1 MRIHSLSIRNVRG
14 IEQLD
19 LSGLPETGVIVI
31 HGDNEQGKSTTVEAL
46 RTVLMEKH
54 GTTRKE
60 VKALQPVGRDESPT
74 VTLHATIG
82 PHTFTIT
89 KNWLR
94 RAKSELNIST
104 PRRENHTGREADERL
119 EEIIREHLD
128 ENLLQVLFMSQEDLG
143 ETISAV
149 GIPSLTKALDGYG
162 DDGGEADAGT
172 EDTALLAAVEK
183 EYTRYWSAKRGDA
196 ANDLKNAHRAC
207 EDARTEH
214 TAAQAGHR
222 ELQGF
227 VDRHDRVSERRDRD
241 AAALPG
247 AEAEETE
254 LAQKSEV
261 ARQAH
266 EKATHLRRELQL
278 ATEAHQRAG
287 EAVAQRGRLRLA
299 VTQAEEEL
307 ELRSRGLEEAQHAA
321 EQEHTQLQQLGEQ
334 LAAAKLDLE
343 KTAGQLREARRHQRL
358 VTAAA
363 RRAELSAQLS
373 QVGELNERV
382 RALREQAGG
391 RQLTDA
397 DVTAVEEATTEVTL
411 QRRLREQTAAKLEL
425 GAPAGTQI
433 TVDGESRTFDSAPLH
448 VELAQ
453 GTELTLG
460 EITAR
465 YLPGRD
471 ETSGTDPVAAA
482 GARLAD
488 LLAELGLPDLPA
500 VRAAR
505 EQARTAAEELAQLLR
520 ERTGLLGGADEETL
534 AAELARLDQELA
546 EVELPEIDAAAAAR
560 AVEDAEQAEE
570 EARKL
575 IDVLGADLA
584 PWQERKAQTTLTT
597 LSVRIEAAEANL
609 AAAQQSLAEA
619 VDRAGDEILET
630 ALLECGKVREG
641 AEARSRDAEAEV
653 AAVDPELAESLHLGA
668 QERVESLEAS
678 ISEAELTLR
687 ELQGR
692 IEQATGAAER
702 LDKAAAALAAAQHQF
717 GSVSRRAEA
726 VRLLRGTLHRHRD
739 AARARYARP
748 FAEQL
753 TSLARTVFGPQVEF
767 SLSEDL
773 EVTQRSIGADTVPV
787 DGLSAGAKEQ
797 LAILTRFA
805 IAGLTSRESVD
816 GTVPVPVIIDDAL
829 GSTDQGR
836 LGLMATLFS
845 QMGRTSQVIVLTCE
859 PQRYNRV
866 VGRTEYAIEDLKSSG
881 MLL

>member
-14 IEQLD
+14 IAQLD
-19 LSGLPETGVIVI
+19 LSDLPETGVIVI

-46 RTVLMEKH
+46 RTVLLEKH
-54 GTTRKE
+54 NSK
-60 VKALQPVGRDESPT
+60 KQSLKDLQPVGRDESPWIR
-74 VTLHATIG
+74 LHATIG

-94 RAKSELNIST
+94 RAGAELNIST
-104 PRRENHTGREADERL
+104 PQRENHTGREAEDRL
-119 EEIIREHLD
+119 ERILTDHFD
-128 ENLLQVLFMSQEDLG
+128 ANLLQTLLMSQEDLG
-143 ETISAV
+143 ATISAV
-149 GIPSLTKALDGYG
+149 GIPSLRKALDGY
-162 DDGGEADAGT
+162 DGEHTDSGT
-172 EDTALLAAVEK
+172 EDTALLTAVEK

-196 ANDLKNAHRAC
+196 ANELKTAQQTC
-207 EDARTEH
+207 EDAQTEH
-214 TAAQAGHR
+214 TVAEAEHR
-222 ELQGF
+222 ELQSF

-247 AEAEETE
+247 AETEEQE
-254 LAQKSEV
+254 LAQQAEA
-261 ARQAH
+261 ARRAH

-287 EAVAQRGRLRLA
+287 EAVTQREGLRRA
-299 VTQAEEEL
+299 VTEAEEEL
-307 ELRSRGLEEAQHAA
+307 ATRSRGIAEAQQAA

-334 LAAAKLDLE
+334 LASAKLELE
-343 KTAGQLREARRHQRL
+343 QASGQLREARSNQRL
-358 VTAAA
+358 VAAAA
-363 RRAELSAQLS
+363 RRTELAAQLNQGS
-373 QVGELNERV
+373 ELNDRIRE
-382 RALREQAGG
+382 LRERTAG
-391 RQLTDA
+391 RQVTDA
-397 DVTAVEEATTEVTL
+397 DVASVEEATTEVIL

-425 GAPAGTQI
+425 RAPSGTQI
-433 TVDGESRTFDSAPLH
+433 TVDGGNRTFEDGPLH
-448 VELAQ
+448 VELSPD
-453 GTELTLG
+453 TELVLG

-465 YLPGRD
+465 YLPGRA
-471 ETSGTDPVAAA
+471 EASGVDPVATAE
-482 GARLAD
+482 ARLAD
-488 LLAELGLPDLPA
+488 LLAELELPDLPA
-500 VRAAR
+500 VRAAC
-505 EQARTAAEELAQLLR
+505 EQDRTAADDLDQLLR

-546 EVELPEIDAAAAAR
+546 EVEPPEIDAAAAAR
-560 AVEDAEQAEE
+560 AVEKAEQTEE

-575 IDVLGADLA
+575 VDVLGADLA
-584 PWQERKAQTTLTT
+584 PWQERKAQTALTS
-597 LSVRIEAAEANL
+597 LSVRIEAAEAKL

-619 VDRAGDEILET
+619 LDVAEDEILEAT
-630 ALLECGKVREG
+630 LAECGKVLQE
-641 AEARSRDAEAEV
+641 AEVRSRDAEAEV
-653 AAVDPELAESLHLGA
+653 AAVDPELVESLHLGA
-668 QERVESLEAS
+668 QERVESLGAS
-678 ISEAELTLR
+678 VSEAELTLR

-702 LDKAAAALAAAQHQF
+702 LDKAEAALAAAQHRLD
-717 GSVSRRAEA
+717 SVSRRAEA
-726 VRLLRGTLHRHRD
+726 VRLLRETLHRHRD

-767 SLSEDL
+767 SLSDDL
-773 EVTQRSIGADTVPV
+773 EVTQRSIGEDTVPV

-805 IAGLTSRESVD
+805 IAGLTARDSAD

-836 LGLMATLFS
+836 LGLMAALFS

-859 PQRYNRV
+859 PQRYHRV
-866 VGRTEYAIEDLKSSG
+866 VGRTEYAIEDLKSTG